1 MHSRPQQHSLA
12 THSSPTA
19 QQAKQAG
26 RRGLAVKSL
35 RPPRLL
41 ALLPAPPSL
50 SYPSPAPASLPRQ
63 SPRAHG
69 PARALRPAAAA
80 AATAAAAAAAAAER
94 SFAVPGFQLRA
105 GTGSLGGGA
114 GGGQGTENAAEP
126 GARSRSQSLDQNL
139 AAACTTAAARRC
151 FSAPPPPSRPPVVRG
166 LWVSGL
172 KVGPDVGPSSVPG
185 LSGRQRTP
193 PPPRRLSL
201 AFCSE
206 RPERRAELTVILTV
220 I

>member
-1 MHSRPQQHSLA
+1 M
-12 THSSPTA
+12 
-19 QQAKQAG
+19 
-26 RRGLAVKSL
+26 
-35 RPPRLL
+35 
-41 ALLPAPPSL
+41 
-50 SYPSPAPASLPRQ
+50 
-63 SPRAHG
+63 
-69 PARALRPAAAA
+69 
-80 AATAAAAAAAAAER
+80 
-94 SFAVPGFQLRA
+94 PGFQLRA

-114 GGGQGTENAAEP
+114 GRGQGTENAAEP
-126 GARSRSQSLDQNL
+126 GAWSRSQSLDQNL
-139 AAACTTAAARRC
+139 AAACAADARRS
-151 FSAPPPPSRPPVVRG
+151 FPVLPPPPPRAPPLRAQPPLVRG

-185 LSGRQRTP
+185 LSGRQRTSPP

>member
-1 MHSRPQQHSLA
+1 M
-12 THSSPTA
+12 
-19 QQAKQAG
+19 
-26 RRGLAVKSL
+26 
-35 RPPRLL
+35 
-41 ALLPAPPSL
+41 
-50 SYPSPAPASLPRQ
+50 
-63 SPRAHG
+63 
-69 PARALRPAAAA
+69 
-80 AATAAAAAAAAAER
+80 
-94 SFAVPGFQLRA
+94 PGFQLRA

-139 AAACTTAAARRC
+139 AAACTAAARRS
-151 FSAPPPPSRPPVVRG
+151 FPAPLPTRPPLPRARPPVVRG

-193 PPPRRLSL
+193 PLPPRRLSL